1 MLGSPISVTDTLQIA
16 KVIEK
21 LNIAP
26 SRIDLFRLCNEWN
39 QEKGNYE
46 SLDIF
51 IDSKLVNLIG
61 DDKRQIEA
69 KDVILYG
76 FGRIGRLV
84 ARILAEEP
92 GSQLRLKAIVIR
104 MKSPE
109 EIEKRAYLLKKDSI
123 HGEMKGN
130 VAYDVE
136 ESMLIVNGQRIK
148 IIIASDPSNIDY
160 TDYGIQDALLID
172 STGAFRD
179 EEKLS
184 LHLKSKGLITRILT
198 LIQPRY
204 LVQPHALLMQWCL
217 Y

>member
-1 MLGSPISVTDTLQIA
+1 MDLIEKDAIELSNICSNLEIDKKTDLVLLRRKLSDKNVSEIINLHERATVMLGSPISVTETLQIA

-46 SLDIF
+46 SLDVF
-51 IDSKLVNLIG
+51 IDSKLVDLIG
-61 DDKRQIEA
+61 DDKRQIKA

-109 EIEKRAYLLKKDSI
+109 EIEKEPICLRKI
-123 HGEMKGN
+123 
-130 VAYDVE
+130 V
-136 ESMLIVNGQRIK
+136 SMVR
-148 IIIASDPSNIDY
+148 
-160 TDYGIQDALLID
+160 
-172 STGAFRD
+172 
-179 EEKLS
+179 
-184 LHLKSKGLITRILT
+184 
-198 LIQPRY
+198 
-204 LVQPHALLMQWCL
+204 
-217 Y
+217 